1 LVISTKIHYNILL
14 NPCLRNNDDSKATM
28 RIKPSKQNNQEVIDV
43 QAHTSDSVDSAEEF
57 NAVND
62 ELLSVDVSSEEG
74 QEDGEV
80 ENTKEDVSWESLST
94 ALTPTTT
101 LGRYLAEVRR
111 YPFLSKEEELQLFHE
126 YQQLGTREAAV
137 KLILA
142 NLRVSVKIA
151 SEYGLAGLDQMDLIQ
166 EGNVGLLQAMK
177 KFDPTK
183 NVRFYAYAAWWV
195 RAFVL
200 RYLLNNFR
208 LVKIGTTQEQRR
220 LFYNLGREKAKLERQ
235 GYIPDPKLLADR
247 LNVRERDV
255 VEMGQRLGS
264 WELSLDQPMTED
276 GEGTFHDLLPAIQT
290 PVDDQLANTQLR
302 LLFRKK
308 LAEFAKTLTER
319 EEDILRNRML
329 SETPVTLEGLG
340 RKYSITK
347 ERSRQIEAK
356 IIKRLREFMKNDIH
370 DFELLKK

>member
-1 LVISTKIHYNILL
+1 
-14 NPCLRNNDDSKATM
+14 M
-28 RIKPSKQNNQEVIDV
+28 RTKPSKHKNQDVIDV
-43 QAHTSDSVDSAEEF
+43 QAHTSDSVDSTEEF
-57 NAVND
+57 NAVAD
-62 ELLSVDVSSEEG
+62 ELLPIDASSEADHEDVEG
-74 QEDGEV
+74 ED
-80 ENTKEDVSWESLST
+80 TKEDASWESLST

-101 LGRYLAEVRR
+101 LSRYLAEVRR

-220 LFYNLGREKAKLERQ
+220 LFYNLRREKAKLERQ
-235 GYIPDPKLLADR
+235 GYVPDPKLLADR

-255 VEMGQRLGS
+255 VEMDQRLGS

-276 GEGTFHDLLPAIQT
+276 GEGTFHDLLPAVQT
-290 PVDDQLANTQLR
+290 PIDDQLGNTQLR

-308 LAEFAKTLTER
+308 LAEFAQTLTER

-329 SETPVTLEGLG
+329 SVTPVTLEDLG
-340 RKYSITK
+340 KKYSITK

-356 IIKRLREFMKNDIH
+356 IIKKLREFMKKDIH
-370 DFELLKK
+370 DFELLNK